1 MMLLER
7 YEKKMFLPKCNPN
20 FQSVHCVAHLEQ
32 DISEVLPYLNTELG
46 GSNYFSLPPSLTLR
60 VHGKLITL
68 HAREI
73 YVNALRDE
81 AEAEVILEW
90 LKKQINDTWEKRA
103 QIEPT
108 YEPPAGPQMMKILRL
123 LPKTNC
129 RKCGEP
135 TCTVFALRAA
145 EGVKRPEDCPELREE
160 KRGMLEEYLSGF
172 HFEMQ

>member
-1 MMLLER
+1 MLLEG
-7 YEKKMFLPKCNPN
+7 YKKEMFLPKCNPS
-20 FQSVHCVAHLEQ
+20 FQSVHCVARLDQ

-46 GSNYFSLPPSLTLR
+46 GGDYVKSPPSLTLH

-73 YVNALRDE
+73 YVNALNDEEE
-81 AEAEVILEW
+81 AEKILGW
-90 LKKQINDTWEKRA
+90 LKKEINDAWEKRA
-103 QIEPT
+103 EIEPT
-108 YEPPAGPQMMKILRL
+108 YEAPPAPKMIEILRL

-145 EGVKRPEDCPELREE
+145 EGAKGPEDCPDL
-160 KRGMLEEYLSGF
+160 KGDNKAGLEEYLSRF
-172 HFEMQ
+172 HFELQ

>member
-1 MMLLER
+1 VLLKTYTKE
-7 YEKKMFLPKCNPN
+7 MFLPKCNPS
-20 FQSVHCVAHLEQ
+20 FQSVHCVARLEQ
-32 DISEVLPYLNTELG
+32 DISGVLPYLNTELG
-46 GSNYFSLPPSLTLR
+46 GGDYIRLPPSLTLH

-90 LKKQINDTWEKRA
+90 LKKQINDTWDHRA
-103 QIEPT
+103 EIEPT
-108 YEPPAGPQMMKILRL
+108 YDSPAVPQMMEILKL

-135 TCTVFALRAA
+135 TCTVFALRAV
-145 EGVKRPEDCPELREE
+145 EGIKGPDNCPELKDE
-160 KRGMLEEYLSGF
+160 KRAVLEEYLSRF
-172 HFEMQ
+172 NFQLQ

>member
-1 MMLLER
+1 MLLEG
-7 YEKKMFLPKCNPN
+7 YKKQMFLPKCNPS

-32 DISEVLPYLNTELG
+32 DISEVMPYLNTELG
-46 GSNYFSLPPSLTLR
+46 GGHYIALPPSLTLH

-73 YVNALRDE
+73 YVNALKDE

-90 LKKQINDTWEKRA
+90 LKKQINKTWEKRA
-103 QIEPT
+103 EIEPT
-108 YEPPAGPQMMKILRL
+108 YEPPELPQMMKILRL

-135 TCTVFALRAA
+135 TCTVFSLRAA
-145 EGVKRPEDCPELREE
+145 EGVKEAQDCPELKGENRW
-160 KRGMLEEYLSGF
+160 RLEEYLGQF
-172 HFEMQ
+172 HFNLQ